1 MAVDKNRQVAEAAR
15 MSREDLGSGNDGD
28 WGSVA
33 MAAGREVTRQLGA
46 PLAPGLYLVA
56 TPIGNLGDITVRGL
70 AVLARA
76 DVIYCE
82 DTRHSRILLQ
92 HYGIRATAKS
102 YHEHN
107 AAAQRPRIME
117 ELSAGARVALI
128 TDAGT
133 PLVSDPGYKLV
144 REALD
149 HGNAVYSLPGASAV
163 LCALASAGLPTDS
176 FHFAGFLPPKSGARQ
191 ARLGELKR
199 VDATLVFYEAPSRV
213 AETLGDLVAVLG
225 ERPAVIARELTK
237 LHEEIDRGPL
247 RELARRFSQQT
258 ARGEYVIL
266 VGPPDEKDASD
277 AAIEAALADAL
288 QDMRLKDA
296 AKAVADAL
304 GVARGRVYDLGLR
317 LKGEGRA

>member
-1 MAVDKNRQVAEAAR
+1 MAVDKNLQVGEAAR
-15 MSREDLGSGNDGD
+15 MPREGPGSGNEGD
-28 WGSVA
+28 AASVA

-46 PLAPGLYLVA
+46 PMSPGLYLVA

-82 DTRHSRILLQ
+82 DTRHSRTLLQ
-92 HYGIRATAKS
+92 HFAIRAPLKS

-117 ELSAGARVALI
+117 ELAAGARVALI

-144 REALD
+144 REAVD
-149 HGNAVYSLPGASAV
+149 HGYAVHSLPGASAV

-176 FHFAGFLPPKSGARQ
+176 FHFAGFLPPKSAARQ
-191 ARLGELKR
+191 ARLAEIKR
-199 VDATLVFYEAPSRV
+199 IDATLVFYEAPSRV
-213 AETLGDLVAVLG
+213 AEALADLVAVLG
-225 ERPAVIARELTK
+225 ERPGVIARELTK
-237 LHEEIDRGPL
+237 LHEELDRGRL
-247 RELARRFSQQT
+247 TELAHRFSQQA

-266 VGPPDEKDASD
+266 VGPPESPDASD

-304 GVARGRVYDLGLR
+304 GVARGRVYDLGLK
-317 LKGEGRA
+317 LKGEGRG